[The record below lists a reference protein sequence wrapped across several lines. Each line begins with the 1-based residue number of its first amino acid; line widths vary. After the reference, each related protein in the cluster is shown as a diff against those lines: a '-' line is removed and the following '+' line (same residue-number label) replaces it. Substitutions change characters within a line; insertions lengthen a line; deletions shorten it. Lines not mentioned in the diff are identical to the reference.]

1 VGPLHDTRVHDFL
14 YNWPC
19 HIEIT
24 KEGSLKSSGFRY
36 ATKFIHFDPILASAF
51 EIMDKS
57 AKTEVTVKQITKIMT
72 KLMKNKTTKIDMAKI
87 EELRNGERIKIE
99 LEL

>member
-1 VGPLHDTRVHDFL
+1 
-14 YNWPC
+14 
-19 HIEIT
+19 
-24 KEGSLKSSGFRY
+24 
-36 ATKFIHFDPILASAF
+36 
-51 EIMDKS
+51 MDKS